1 MAVQF
6 YNVQTIKN
14 FPKFSQTFPKKKK
27 KREKKPNLIS
37 LVTHIQMRQSSY
49 WNIQSIKIETYTLRK
64 KSV

>member
-14 FPKFSQTFPKKKK
+14 FPKLSQKKK